1 MRIRT
6 FIFAALLLA
15 SPAAAQ
21 VTGTVT
27 DETGNTDI
35 TVAIPPFATPADVP
49 NPAGNT
55 AELGRKIA
63 EIMAADLRNADGF
76 SPVGPA
82 GLRSITIGEVTAPA
96 FAEWEGKGAEHLV
109 HGFVRANPDETLTIG
124 CYLYDIGL
132 KSEMVRKGFVVGP
145 RDWRRAAHK

>member
-1 MRIRT
+1 MRILPFLAT
-6 FIFAALLLA
+6 LSFLAAPL
-15 SPAAAQ
+15 AAQ

-63 EIMAADLRNADGF
+63 EIMAADLRNAETDRSWIQVGQVRQIEVLHSKNF
-76 SPVGPA
+76 SAVFVFFHPILCIPHIVKFDRHA
-82 GLRSITIGEVTAPA
+82 LLAIDVTIFRV
-96 FAEWEGKGAEHLV
+96 F
-109 HGFVRANPDETLTIG
+109 
-124 CYLYDIGL
+124 
-132 KSEMVRKGFVVGP
+132 
-145 RDWRRAAHK
+145 